1 MQFFVNE
8 ILILKFWANSDFN
21 TSIII
26 PDDITKIQSHV
37 MLTKTKKV
45 YKLCVQSIYLSILTG
60 DMFFVYEDWGVKF
73 RCYLGRIWDMP
84 QRAEPLIYNRFFLTL
99 PTALPH
105 PRLGVLHFWSIW
117 GLPLNLS
124 VPLCHHIQMIHNWV
138 PWCWLSLPS
147 RIAVRLIFV
156 EIPEDCPVR
165 TEGQKSLIATGIFH
179 PILLPLVLLFS
190 NYVVSVCNSL
200 RSF

>member
-1 MQFFVNE
+1 MWCW
-8 ILILKFWANSDFN
+8 LK
-21 TSIII
+21 
-26 PDDITKIQSHV
+26 Q
-37 MLTKTKKV
+37 KKFTN
-45 YKLCVQSIYLSILTG
+45 CVCKASIYQFLPETCFSYTRTEEWSSDAILAGYGICHRGQSRLYTTA
-60 DMFFVYEDWGVKF
+60 FSWP
-73 RCYLGRIWDMP
+73 CQPPCPTLGWEYYIC
-84 QRAEPLIYNRFFLTL
+84 
-99 PTALPH
+99 
-105 PRLGVLHFWSIW
+105 WSIW

-138 PWCWLSLPS
+138 PWCRLSLPS

-179 PILLPLVLLFS
+179 PILLPLVSLFS